1 MLSISGIKNAG
12 YYENLATEDYYENGG
27 EPSGNWQGTG
37 ADRLGLSGNLQDGQL
52 KMMLE
57 GYHPTTG
64 EALASNAGED
74 HRRGHDLCFSAP
86 KSVSTVWASASQEL
100 REQIQQAQA
109 RAVSKAVEYIESE
122 VAHIRRGKGGTEHEK
137 AHIIAASYEHSTSRA
152 QDPQL
157 HTHTLIASHA
167 IGQETGDVRSLD
179 SRTFFQHQ
187 KAIGAV
193 YRAELANEMQ
203 KLGFAIERDGQSFRI
218 AGSNQELEQQWSKR
232 RQEVEQQLEANGT
245 SSAKAAEAAALSSR
259 ETKQT
264 VNRQQ
269 LFEKWNSEAQAHGF
283 TAEQIQHNSEL
294 DYEQPEFDE
303 RKILSAA
310 TEQQA
315 VFNKAQL
322 HALVAQE
329 LQGVGGADEMQKR
342 LQQLEQ
348 SGELINLGK
357 RDNMQQYTTREMLQ
371 IEQNIVDFARNGQEK
386 ESWKVSEEHI
396 QQAIDNK
403 AGISVEQQN
412 ALRHITGNGQVSC
425 VTGAAGTGKSFMLAA
440 AKDAF
445 EAEGYKVTGCS
456 LSGKAAAELQ
466 GGSGIQSQTI
476 HSLLNELDSGKRQ
489 LTDKDILVMDEAGM
503 TDTRLM
509 NRVVDAVK
517 QADAKLILVGDTA
530 QLQAVNA
537 GGSFGK
543 VSAEIGSSE
552 ILEVRRQ
559 KVEWQKQAANDF
571 RAGRAASALAAYK
584 QNDSLRINKTT
595 KDTHKKMVEQWQ
607 QSDAKISEKLMIAG
621 RRKDVAA
628 LNKIARQELKKSGEL
643 GAEVTAIATDKDDN
657 ESRIKIAEGERLRFT
672 KNDKNLGLMNGDLG
686 TVKGIDIDR
695 QGNTILDAQLDRNPS
710 ETVKINMSEY
720 SQMQHGYCITAHASQ
735 GATVDNA
742 YFYAS
747 SFNSKELAYVAA
759 SRQRHGCEIF
769 ASEEEVGS
777 EAEKELERLMSK
789 SDEKMTA
796 LEQLEAQSEKDVQH
810 IEREATQTEQEA
822 ERKTHEA
829 EREARRAE
837 REAQQDA
844 PEAEQKQ
851 EQETEKKSEQ
861 AEQQQQGGGGNQ
873 AQKAQAA
880 AAKTLSLNEQQIART
895 KKANAETEAAFN
907 KAHSQAKSQDE
918 RAQAKQERKQQMQQ
932 QLTM

>member
-1 MLSISGIKNAG
+1 MLSISGIKNAA

-27 EPSGNWQGTG
+27 EPAGRWQGTG
-37 ADRLGLSGNLQDGQL
+37 ADNLGLKSELQNGQL
-52 KMMLE
+52 KQMLE
-57 GYHPTTG
+57 GYHPKSG

-86 KSVSTVWASASQEL
+86 KSVSTVWASADEGL

-109 RAVSKAVEYIESE
+109 KAVGKAVEYIEDN
-122 VAHIRRGKGGTEHEK
+122 VANIRRGKGGVEHEQ

-157 HTHTLIASHA
+157 HTHMLVASHG

-179 SRTFFQHQ
+179 SRSFFQHQ
-187 KAIGAV
+187 KAVGAV
-193 YRAELANEMQ
+193 YRAELASEMQ
-203 KLGFAIERDGQSFRI
+203 KLGFAVERDGQSFRI
-218 AGSNQELEQQWSKR
+218 AGSNEELEQAWSKR
-232 RQEVEQQLEANGT
+232 RQEVEQQLEVKGT
-245 SSAKAAEAAALSSR
+245 GGAKAAEAAALSSR

-283 TAEQIQHNSEL
+283 SAENIQHNSDLE
-294 DYEQPEFDE
+294 YERPEFKTDN
-303 RKILSAA
+303 ILSAA

-315 VFNKAQL
+315 VFSKAQL
-322 HALVAQE
+322 HSLVAQE
-329 LQGVGGADEMQKR
+329 LQGVGGADELKDR

-357 RDNMQQYTTREMLQ
+357 RDNQQQYTTREMLR
-371 IEQNIVDFARNGQEK
+371 IEQNIVNFARDGQEK
-386 ESWKVSEEHI
+386 ESWKVSEKHI
-396 QQAIDNK
+396 QQAINNK
-403 AGISVEQQN
+403 TGISTEQQN

-425 VTGAAGTGKSFMLAA
+425 VTGAAGTGKSYMLSA
-440 AKDAF
+440 AKEAF
-445 EAEGYKVTGCS
+445 EAQGYKVTGCS

-476 HSLLNELDSGKRQ
+476 HSLLNELDNGRRTLDS
-489 LTDKDILVMDEAGM
+489 KDVIVMDEAGM

-509 NRVVDAVK
+509 SRVVDAVK
-517 QADAKLILVGDTA
+517 SADAKLILVGDTA

-543 VSAEIGSSE
+543 VSAEIGSAE

-559 KVEWQKQAANDF
+559 KIEWQKQAANDF
-571 RAGRAASALAAYK
+571 RSGKAAAALAAYK
-584 QNDSLRINKTT
+584 ANDALHINKTT
-595 KDTHKKMVEQWQ
+595 KSTHEKMVERWQ
-607 QSDAKISEKLMIAG
+607 QSDAKLSEKMMIAG
-621 RRKDVAA
+621 RRKDVSA
-628 LNKIARQELKKSGEL
+628 LNKIARSELKKSGQL
-643 GAEVTAIATDKDDN
+643 GAEVTAIATDKDSN

-672 KNDKNLGLMNGDLG
+672 KNDKSLGLMNGDLG
-686 TVKGIDIDR
+686 TVKNIDIDR
-695 QGNTILDAQLDRNPS
+695 GGNTILDVQLDRDAS
-710 ETVKINMSEY
+710 KTVRINMSEY

-742 YFYAS
+742 FFYAS
-747 SFNSKELAYVAA
+747 SFNSKELSYVAA

-789 SDEKMTA
+789 SDEKITA
-796 LEQLEAQSEKDVQH
+796 LEQLEAQVEKDIQH
-810 IEREATQTEQEA
+810 IEHEAKQAEQEA
-822 ERKTHEA
+822 EHKTHEA

-837 REAQQDA
+837 VEARQDA
-844 PEAEQKQ
+844 PEPEQEPEEKEQEKQ
-851 EQETEKKSEQ
+851 EQEP
-861 AEQQQQGGGGNQ
+861 QQQGSGDGGAARG
-873 AQKAQAA
+873 KAE
-880 AAKTLSLNEQQIART
+880 AAKTISLNEQQIART